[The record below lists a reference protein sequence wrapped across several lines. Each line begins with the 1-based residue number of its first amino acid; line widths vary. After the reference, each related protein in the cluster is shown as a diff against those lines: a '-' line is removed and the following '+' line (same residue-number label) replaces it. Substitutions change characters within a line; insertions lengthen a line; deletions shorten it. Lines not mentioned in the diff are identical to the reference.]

1 LTARWGASSS
11 SGKTETMGPVGL
23 SGKREGGAKGMPAA
37 QARACGGAVS
47 SAGVSTGK
55 MRKVIVEEDED
66 GLGI

>member
-1 LTARWGASSS
+1 
-11 SGKTETMGPVGL
+11 MGL